1 MISFGERL
9 KFLRTDRNLKQKQ
22 LAEIFKI
29 TERAYQYYEAN
40 KSTPHFKLLLTIAEY
55 FDVSLDYLVGW
66 SDEPKINK

>member
-9 KFLRTDRNLKQKQ
+9 KFLREQKKLTPRQ
-22 LAEIFKI
+22 VSEIFQI
-29 TERAYQYYEAN
+29 TERAYRYYEAN
-40 KSTPHFKLLLTIAEY
+40 KSTPHFKLLLIIAEY